1 MRPTGRFI
9 SACSSFS
16 NMNST
21 TAITLDSSLLSN
33 LDNLKDALINQSSDY
48 ELLDVIYL
56 RGIVSSINEQ
66 LSQVED
72 SLR

>member
-1 MRPTGRFI
+1 
-9 SACSSFS
+9 
-16 NMNST
+16 MNST

>member
-1 MRPTGRFI
+1 
-9 SACSSFS
+9 
-16 NMNST
+16 MNST
-21 TAITLDSSLLSN
+21 TAITLDSSLVSN
-33 LDNLKDALINQSSDY
+33 LENLKDALVNQSSDY
-48 ELLDVIYL
+48 DVLDVIYL